1 MKSNLPVTGQEKRF
15 PEHAK
20 LISATDLNGIIT
32 DCNEDF
38 IAVSGYSRDE
48 LIGQPH
54 NLVRHPDM
62 PEAAFAIMWQH
73 LRDGKPWM
81 GLVKNRCKN
90 GDHYW
95 VDAYVTPV
103 TVSGQVVGYESVRRC
118 PERQHVRKAT
128 QVYSASPSS
137 NAFCTAGR
145 SLLLVLLAALL
156 LLVLGQALQAPLH
169 ILLYVEFA
177 LLAGYLIHRHQRSA
191 RRIEQ
196 LQQLLGNAFMHPL
209 AAKTYSESRDELAS
223 IEVGIRS
230 LQAHLFTAL
239 TRIERASSQVSDQSE
254 KGLHSTEKIES
265 EIRGLCD
272 QSQQAASAMRQMA
285 EAINEVA
292 AGVQSA
298 ASAADETASLAKTS
312 GQIAVNASQAIA
324 DLRNTVLQIGE
335 EVRQFNDKTQQISTA
350 ANLIEQIA
358 DQTSLLALNAAIE
371 AARAAHHGKGFAVVA
386 DEVRNLAAR
395 TAESTT
401 LIHTIAS
408 QLMQLSH
415 SSAVVVNQGCSAA
428 HEGVTRVT
436 EVEQALIQISTA
448 MDAIANQT
456 EQMAAAVEEQ
466 ARVSDEVN
474 LIVTNNTRS
483 GMDVLDQACS
493 AAANMQRMKA
503 ISGDLHELVRRFSS
517 T

>member
-1 MKSNLPVTGQEKRF
+1 MRTNLPVTGHEKRF
-15 PEHAK
+15 AEDIK
-20 LISATDLNGIIT
+20 LISTTDLRGVIT

-38 IAVSGYSRDE
+38 ITVSGYSKEE
-48 LIGQPH
+48 LVGQPH
-54 NLVRHPDM
+54 NLIRHPDM
-62 PEAAFAIMWQH
+62 PTAAFAVMWQH

-90 GDHYW
+90 GDYYW

-103 TVSGQVVGYESVRRC
+103 TVNGQVVGYESVRRC
-118 PERQHVRKAT
+118 PKRQHVNKASQAYRTT
-128 QVYSASPSS
+128 QQGNTFFTS
-137 NAFCTAGR
+137 GR
-145 SLLLVLLAALL
+145 SLLLVLLTALL
-156 LLVLGQALQAPLH
+156 ILVAGQAFQIQPQA
-169 ILLYVEFA
+169 LLYLECA
-177 LLAGYLIHRHQRSA
+177 LLSGYLVYRHQRTA
-191 RRIEQ
+191 RRIAQ

-209 AAKTYSESRDELAS
+209 AATTYSESQDDLATV
-223 IEVGIRS
+223 EVGIRS
-230 LQAHLFTAL
+230 LQSHLFTAL

-254 KGLHSTEKIES
+254 KGLYSTEKIET

-312 GQIAVNASQAIA
+312 GQIAINASQAIA

-335 EVRQFNDKTQQISTA
+335 EVRQFNDKTQQIASA

-371 AARAAHHGKGFAVVA
+371 AARAAHHGRGFAVVA

-428 HEGVTRVT
+428 HEGVNRVT
-436 EVEQALIQISTA
+436 EVEQALLQISTA
-448 MDAIANQT
+448 MDAIASQT
-456 EQMAAAVEEQ
+456 EQMAAAVEQQ